1 MLLKLNPLLQAK
13 FPGLSATIVYI
24 NGVKVEVEDA
34 RLEAFKSE
42 VFNRIKARWNID
54 ELREHPVFRAYRGFF
69 WKVGVDPTKTRPA
82 SEALIRR
89 VLRDSPIPRIN
100 TLVDA
105 YNLASVETSVPFA
118 AFDLS
123 RLVGEPVM
131 REAKPKE
138 EFLGIG
144 MDKPLILSGGE
155 PVIQDMEKLI
165 AVYPHRDAETSKV
178 TLATRDV
185 LLLACGVP
193 GVDDEVLRMAEA
205 VAVSYVTRFCGGK
218 AG

>member
-24 NGVKVEVEDA
+24 NDVKVEAEDA

-42 VFNRIKARWNID
+42 VFSRIKARWNID
-54 ELREHPVFRAYRGFF
+54 ELREHPIFRAYRGFF

-105 YNLASVETSVPFA
+105 YNLASVETSIPFA
-118 AFDLS
+118 AFDLG

-131 REAKPKE
+131 REAKHGE

-165 AVYPHRDAETSKV
+165 AIYPHRDAETSKV

-193 GVDDEVLRMAEA
+193 GVDDEVLRKAEA

>member
-24 NGVKVEVEDA
+24 NGVKVEAEDA

-42 VFNRIKARWNID
+42 VFSGIKACWNID
-54 ELREHPVFRAYRGFF
+54 ELREHPVFRAYRDFF
-69 WKVGVDPTKTRPA
+69 WKVGVDPTKSRPA

-89 VLRDSPIPRIN
+89 VLRDSPIPRIS

-105 YNLASVETSVPFA
+105 YNLASIETSVPFA
-118 AFDLS
+118 AFDLG

-131 REAKPKE
+131 REAKNGE

-185 LLLACGVP
+185 LLLTCGVP
-193 GVDDEVLRMAEA
+193 GVDDEVLRKAEA
-205 VAVSYVTRFCGGK
+205 VAVSYITRFCGGK